1 MSIKSFRKT
10 KKSISGR
17 SNPTKKSISSSRT
30 STKKSKNIYQQIIY
44 CFMHMLNTV
53 KLYHWKTT
61 SYSTHKA
68 TDQLF
73 SDLNSKIDEF
83 VEVMLG
89 KPELA
94 YNRNF
99 ILNIQNIKLQKYNN
113 NTDFKKEIEYYK
125 MFMIDLSQ
133 KKEFSHN
140 NNNNNLNADL
150 LAIRD
155 EILALLN
162 QFLYLLS
169 LKD

>member
-1 MSIKSFRKT
+1 
-10 KKSISGR
+10 
-17 SNPTKKSISSSRT
+17 
-30 STKKSKNIYQQIIY
+30 
-44 CFMHMLNTV
+44 MHMLNTI

-68 TDQLF
+68 TDQLY

-89 KPELA
+89 KPEIA

-113 NTDFKKEIEYYK
+113 NSDFKKEIEYYK
-125 MFMIDLSQ
+125 KFMLDLSD
-133 KKEFSHN
+133 KREFN
-140 NNNNNLNADL
+140 QNNNLNVDL

-162 QFLYLLS
+162 QFLYLLT

>member
-1 MSIKSFRKT
+1 MSIKSFRRT
-10 KKSISGR
+10 KRSITRSTKKSTQSTKSISG
-17 SNPTKKSISSSRT
+17 
-30 STKKSKNIYQQIIY
+30 KSKNVYQQIIF
-44 CFMHMLNTV
+44 CFMHMLNTI

-68 TDQLF
+68 TDQLY
-73 SDLNSKIDEF
+73 SDLNTKIDEF

-89 KPELA
+89 KPEIA

-113 NTDFKKEIEYYK
+113 NSDFKKEIEYYK
-125 MFMIDLSQ
+125 KFMLDLSD
-133 KKEFSHN
+133 KREFN
-140 NNNNNLNADL
+140 QNNNLNVDL

-162 QFLYLLS
+162 QFLYLLT

>member
-1 MSIKSFRKT
+1 MSIKSFRRT
-10 KKSISGR
+10 KRSITRSTKKSTKSISG
-17 SNPTKKSISSSRT
+17 T
-30 STKKSKNIYQQIIY
+30 KSKNVYHQIIF
-44 CFMHMLNTV
+44 CFMHMLNTI

-68 TDQLF
+68 TDQLYT
-73 SDLNSKIDEF
+73 DLNSKIDEF

-89 KPELA
+89 KPDIA

-125 MFMIDLSQ
+125 KFMIDLSQ
-133 KKEFSHN
+133 KREFN
-140 NNNNNLNADL
+140 QNDNLNVDL

-162 QFLYLLS
+162 QFLYLLT

>member
-10 KKSISGR
+10 KKSISR
-17 SNPTKKSISSSRT
+17 SNTTKKSISISRT
-30 STKKSKNIYQQIIY
+30 STKKSKNIYQQIIS
-44 CFMHMLNTV
+44 CFMHMLNTI

-68 TDQLF
+68 TDQLHT
-73 SDLNSKIDEF
+73 DLSSKIDEF

-89 KPELA
+89 KPEMY

-113 NTDFKKEIEYYK
+113 NSDFKKEIEYYK
-125 MFMIDLSQ
+125 KFMLDLSQ
-133 KKEFSHN
+133 KKEFN
-140 NNNNNLNADL
+140 NNNNNFNTDL

-162 QFLYLLS
+162 QFLYLLT

>member
-10 KKSISGR
+10 KKNSTR
-17 SNPTKKSISSSRT
+17 STTKSSTKSSTKSISKS
-30 STKKSKNIYQQIIY
+30 KSKNVYQQIIF
-44 CFMHMLNTV
+44 CFMHMLNTI

-68 TDQLF
+68 TDQLYT
-73 SDLNSKIDEF
+73 DLNSKIDEF

-89 KPELA
+89 KPDIA

-99 ILNIQNIKLQKYNN
+99 ILNIQNIRLQKYNN

-125 MFMIDLSQ
+125 KFMIDLSQ
-133 KKEFSHN
+133 KREFN
-140 NNNNNLNADL
+140 QNDNLNVDL

-162 QFLYLLS
+162 QFLYLIT
-169 LKD
+169 LKN

>member
-1 MSIKSFRKT
+1 MSIKSFRRT
-10 KKSISGR
+10 KRSITRSTKKSTKSTKSTKSISG
-17 SNPTKKSISSSRT
+17 
-30 STKKSKNIYQQIIY
+30 KSKNVYQQIIF
-44 CFMHMLNTV
+44 CFMHMLNTI

-68 TDQLF
+68 TDQLYT
-73 SDLNSKIDEF
+73 DLNLKIDEF

-89 KPELA
+89 KPEIA

-113 NTDFKKEIEYYK
+113 NSDFKKEIEYYK
-125 MFMIDLSQ
+125 KFMLDLSD
-133 KKEFSHN
+133 KREFNQS
-140 NNNNNLNADL
+140 NNLNVDL

-162 QFLYLLS
+162 QFLYLLT